1 MRRERRVVGKKSAA
15 GGRYRTPTPLSCSPS
30 LPLSRGAGGG
40 CIFSFFPPLSV
51 SLPSHQLAYLP
62 PLPMR
67 NEGRRGG
74 ESPARFRQRR
84 RLLFRGGREE
94 PSSPLFRSRSRPFY
108 VARKGGAGER
118 ESLGEESERGERGWA
133 RWGGGGALKGEEGRS
148 VHASFPLHLLIA
160 LGRRLSFRIH
170 LHNSTVLAY
179 IPSIQYV
186 VCRGSAYKVRA
197 LPRLRTKT

>member
-15 GGRYRTPTPLSCSPS
+15 GGRYRTPTLALPPS
-30 LPLSRGAGGG
+30 LSPAAPEVAVSFPSSLLS
-40 CIFSFFPPLSV
+40 LS
-51 SLPSHQLAYLP
+51 LYLRINSRTSP

-133 RWGGGGALKGEEGRS
+133 RWGGGALKGEEGRS
-148 VHASFPLHLLIA
+148 VHASFPVHLLIA

-186 VCRGSAYKVRA
+186 VCRGSAYKVRD